1 MIESMNGGFYQIR
14 GLLVT
19 LQDAFNKNMDWYKQQ
34 MDNLKEQLSRKD
46 KEIEDLKKK
55 LNEKSTR

>member
-34 MDNLKEQLSRKD
+34 MDSLKEQLSKKD